1 VQANRNT
8 PIKIH
13 KLDAQGYEQWCYDG
27 IVLKKDDSKITLEA
41 YFDREGVEFEG
52 IQLRRGDRFVET
64 FYFDRWYNV
73 FAIYDRKTEKF
84 KVWYCNITRPAWID
98 ANHLYAEDLALDL
111 IVYPDL
117 TYQVVDQDEFEAL
130 ELSGADRSNAQ
141 SALDELIKLAAAG
154 EHPFRIHW

>member
-1 VQANRNT
+1 MQVDRNT

-13 KLDAQGYEQWCYDG
+13 KLDAHGHEQWRYDG
-27 IVLKKDDSKITLEA
+27 IVLEQDDSGITLEA

-52 IQLRRGDRFVET
+52 IQLQPGDRFVET

-73 FAIYDRKTEKF
+73 FAIYDGKTQEF
-84 KVWYCNITRPAWID
+84 KVWYCNITRPAWIE

-111 IVYPDL
+111 IVYPDR

-130 ELSGADRSNAQ
+130 GLSRLDRSKAQ
-141 SALDELIKLAAAG
+141 SALDELIELATTRQL
-154 EHPFRIHW
+154 PFWIHQ